1 MYAVADGN
9 ALSGLRDGVHVHA
22 GFQMGLHRVSGD
34 EVGSVGVRE
43 LKA

>member
-22 GFQMGLHRVSGD
+22 GFRMGLHRVSGD

-43 LKA
+43 SKT